1 MTEKE
6 IKALI
11 VGILIGVILTI
22 LLGLITFAA
31 GHSACLDLT
40 EADYCEHVWVGRE

>member
-11 VGILIGVILTI
+11 VGILIGAILTI
-22 LLGLITFAA
+22 LLSMVIFVS
-31 GHSACLDLT
+31 GHNACLDLT
-40 EADYCEHVWVGRE
+40 EADHCEHVWVGRE